1 MRCGDKP
8 CADRRTAIALSPGVA
23 GGYKA
28 ATRPD
33 WAPLKQT
40 SNAISMPSQKDISK
54 ARRDRL
60 IFLVLIG
67 LVLAGL
73 VGAMAATGWR
83 EVWAEIRQIQ
93 LWQFGVLLA
102 LSLVNYLAR
111 SLRWHLFARK
121 LGLDTGLLQDT
132 RHFLGGFAMS
142 VTPGR
147 VGELVRMRWIR
158 RETGW
163 SFERTAPLMLA
174 DRASD
179 LAAMGVLLALT
190 LMLSTRGIALG
201 APVAGLALAA
211 AFLVTRPGLLHSLA
225 NLGYRLI
232 GRFPRLFVQIR
243 RAAKSLATF
252 SAPRLMAGVALLGAL
267 GWMAEGFA
275 FHFLLMWMGADIGLA
290 KATAIFI
297 FSALAGG
304 LTGAPGGVG
313 GAEAAMVA
321 LLALEGVPMEVS
333 LPATAIIRVTT
344 LWFAIG
350 IGLMVFPWAEKYSLR
365 GEHALERN

>member
-1 MRCGDKP
+1 MSTP
-8 CADRRTAIALSPGVA
+8 N
-23 GGYKA
+23 
-28 ATRPD
+28 
-33 WAPLKQT
+33 Q
-40 SNAISMPSQKDISK
+40 ISK

-60 IFLVLIG
+60 VLFAMIGLMLVGLIG
-67 LVLAGL
+67 
-73 VGAMAATGWR
+73 AMVATGWR
-83 EVWAEIRQIQ
+83 AVWAEIRQIS
-93 LWQFGVLLA
+93 LWQFLTLLG
-102 LSLVNYLAR
+102 LSLINYLTR

-121 LGLDTGLLQDT
+121 LGLHTNLLQDT

-190 LMLSTRGIALG
+190 LALSSKGIAFG
-201 APVAGLALAA
+201 APVAILALSG
-211 AFLVTRPGLLHSLA
+211 AFIVTRPSLLDGLATWGH
-225 NLGYRLI
+225 RLT
-232 GRFPRLFVQIR
+232 GRFARLFVQIR
-243 RAAKSLATF
+243 RAARSLATF
-252 SAPRLMAGVALLGAL
+252 SAPGLLAGVALLGAL
-267 GWMAEGFA
+267 GWMAEGVA
-275 FHFLLMWMGADIGLA
+275 FHLLLTWMGADIGLA

-313 GAEAAMVA
+313 GAEAAMLA
-321 LLALEGVPMEVS
+321 LLALEGVPMEIG

-344 LWFAIG
+344 LWFAIA

-365 GEHALERN
+365 GKYALERN

>member
-1 MRCGDKP
+1 M
-8 CADRRTAIALSPGVA
+8 A
-23 GGYKA
+23 
-28 ATRPD
+28 RPRI
-33 WAPLKQT
+33 
-40 SNAISMPSQKDISK
+40 SNK
-54 ARRDRL
+54 RLRDL
-60 IFLVLIG
+60 LVLALLFA

-73 VGAMAATGWR
+73 VAIGSATGW
-83 EVWAEIRQIQ
+83 ADIRAQMALVSGWQI
-93 LWQFGVLLA
+93 LILLA

-111 SLRWHLFARK
+111 ALRWHLFAQK
-121 LGLDTGLLQDT
+121 LGLKTTLSQDT
-132 RHFLGGFAMS
+132 RHFLGGFAMT

-147 VGELVRMRWIR
+147 VGELVRMRWLR

-163 SFERTAPLMLA
+163 SFERTAPLALA

-190 LMLSTRGIALG
+190 LALASNGIAFG
-201 APVAGLALAA
+201 VPVAILAMTA
-211 AFLVTRPGLLHSLA
+211 AFIATRPQLLSA
-225 NLGYRLI
+225 IAGAGFRLT
-232 GRFPRLFVQIR
+232 GRFARIFVRLR
-243 RAAKSLATF
+243 RAATSLAAFSSPGLMTF
-252 SAPRLMAGVALLGAL
+252 AALLGAI
-267 GWMAEGFA
+267 GWLAEGYA
-275 FHFLLMWMGADIGLA
+275 FHLLLMWMGADIGFA

-321 LLALEGVPMEVS
+321 LLALEGVPLDVS

-350 IGLMVFPWAEKYSLR
+350 IGLLVFPLAEKLSQR
-365 GEHALERN
+365 GRYALE